1 MKVLSHEADALK
13 NGFASEVAAIKRQ
26 YYRIC
31 VGLLEELKRERE
43 LQFSTRIAVLS
54 LFGMMNWI
62 YTWHNPRIDAD
73 AEQLAGEMSDIFLR
87 GVMKDR
93 RAQGRVEGRGTRFSL
108 ARNDKQFIR
117 RKAHNFGKI
126 TREQITRTS
135 TNIRSY
141 HMATTLQPATGE
153 TTKQLV
159 NYRRDGGVAI
169 IEMCDPP
176 ANTYTY
182 EMNRQLDEAILRAR
196 MENDVYVILLTGA
209 GDKFFSAGANIKM
222 LSSVDPTFKYYF
234 CLHANE
240 MLLRLEHTPKLVI
253 AAINGHCVGG
263 GLEIAMAA
271 DIRIARKDAGKIGL
285 PEVNLGVLPGTG
297 GTQRLS
303 RLVGKSK
310 AIELMV
316 TGNTFSFE
324 EAQELGIINDIYER
338 DGFMDNMIE
347 YAKQF
352 CPPNKAAKAVG
363 RIKRAVQTGWEIPM
377 ESALAVERE
386 NQQILFQS
394 EDAKEGLA
402 AYVEKRPA
410 EFKAK

>member
-1 MKVLSHEADALK
+1 VATTTGTAADARAL
-13 NGFASEVAAIKRQ
+13 VQ
-26 YYRIC
+26 Y
-31 VGLLEELKRERE
+31 
-43 LQFSTRIAVLS
+43 
-54 LFGMMNWI
+54 
-62 YTWHNPRIDAD
+62 
-73 AEQLAGEMSDIFLR
+73 
-87 GVMKDR
+87 
-93 RAQGRVEGRGTRFSL
+93 RV
-108 ARNDKQFIR
+108 
-117 RKAHNFGKI
+117 
-126 TREQITRTS
+126 
-135 TNIRSY
+135 
-141 HMATTLQPATGE
+141 
-153 TTKQLV
+153 
-159 NYRRDGGVAI
+159 DGGVAI
-169 IEMCDPP
+169 LTLDDPP

-182 EMNRQLDEAILRAR
+182 EMNRQLDDAILKAR
-196 MENDVYVILLTGA
+196 MDNDAHVILLTGA
-209 GDKFFSAGANIKM
+209 GDKFFSAGANIRM
-222 LSSVDPTFKYYF
+222 LSQVDPTFKYYF

-271 DIRIARKDAGKIGL
+271 DIRIARKDSGKIGL

-303 RLVGKSK
+303 RLIGKSK

-324 EAQELGIINDIYER
+324 EALEFGIINDIFSR
-338 DGFMDNMIE
+338 DNFMEEIME

-352 CPPNKAAKAVG
+352 CPPNKASKAVG

-386 NQQILFQS
+386 NQQLLFQS

-402 AYVEKRPA
+402 AYVDKRPA
-410 EFKAK
+410 VFKAK